1 MWFQALPSE
10 IAEVLGLPGAAN
22 PDAVLVAESGREIIR
37 KGDRFHLYEG
47 TLPVRGVVSATL
59 ATVIGA
65 SQMLQEA
72 RRPVAHEIVPL
83 WVVYECNSPHD
94 AECWR
99 QTILSRGFEKNSQT
113 VEHTVARKGLFV
125 LAQIHGRANSRFL
138 QKGAPNSLY
147 NRLVN
152 WRKPVYV
159 PEGETQFPGGLD
171 AEAARSRAVAF
182 FNAISGASSI
192 TNEPGGNHHLDH
204 AASDKIR
211 LDAGFDVSGFKRVGA
226 ALNDPLFLA
235 GIDHH
240 GSIRSRLR
248 RILKKGTE
256 MLTDTQMSGVAAG
269 NKTAAEIRDI
279 YHTLIQD
286 YETDAPKHFDL
297 LRDAVLAVAQES
309 PKLPAHQVQGL
320 KTWHNN
326 VSGALGGAT
335 NPTQGRLTAKWLVV
349 LSIVAAHQID
359 LTPTYT
365 GVTPEHIF
373 FWAVY
378 GSPVRLSRSAA
389 QAGIKLQM
397 KEIPYYPKTAYDDMT
412 HRGAIYNVLTS
423 EAGMPVAGEDWEEN
437 FLARSKHAM
446 LNPRDGLGENY
457 TPGVG
462 TLTDEQKSIIKGF
475 MPIMAAY
482 DREQEMY
489 DGEPTFVYYENE
501 LARLGESGLT
511 QHQVNGILSAKTY
524 EDAVDAAERRAG
536 KDTLNAGETI
546 ADGKPVPL
554 SQRFTGS
561 SDIRESD
568 SDFGRLIKT
577 EDVTTSK
584 GVKITC
590 KAYLKNTVV
599 MPLLHVVAL
608 RDGTKIG
615 GANFNVR
622 DWSFEGKNN
631 ETVVVKDLHPTGVLV
646 DVRRQGVASAL
657 YSFAKRVMPG
667 FIIGKARR
675 ADRTDD
681 GHAFRKSFK
690 ESREPAAM
698 PRISAQSLSSMV
710 SQDQAERNAYKAWV
724 EAQPGA
730 TMGAEMGAKYA
741 QLKNRPKDDVFG
753 DAVRQ
758 DKFMKMRFDFDKFTD
773 KDWADYWLL
782 AQHCDNSR
790 DFQKNALSMIKK
802 YQGTDH
808 KNYKFLYDRIS
819 MGLTG
824 KQKYGTQIEALTG
837 GQQDFA
843 LHKLQFGSRPALVR
857 RAGKDTL
864 NAGETI
870 ADDNTGRV
878 KVMRRSEFAS
888 DEEWDEAVRKM
899 DADLHHPSNFKNR
912 SAPSPSL
919 YDPWH
924 GVLKVVRPQFGNWP
938 FAVEYAGQR
947 VGYGDTEEKA
957 IQAAEQTYRNFHK
970 APLRLT

>member
-489 DGEPTFVYYENE
+489 DGEPTYVYYENE

-524 EDAVDAAERRAG
+524 EDAVDVAEG
-536 KDTLNAGETI
+536 LN
-546 ADGKPVPL
+546 
-554 SQRFTGS
+554 
-561 SDIRESD
+561 
-568 SDFGRLIKT
+568 
-577 EDVTTSK
+577 
-584 GVKITC
+584 
-590 KAYLKNTVV
+590 
-599 MPLLHVVAL
+599 
-608 RDGTKIG
+608 
-615 GANFNVR
+615 
-622 DWSFEGKNN
+622 
-631 ETVVVKDLHPTGVLV
+631 
-646 DVRRQGVASAL
+646 
-657 YSFAKRVMPG
+657 
-667 FIIGKARR
+667 
-675 ADRTDD
+675 
-681 GHAFRKSFK
+681 
-690 ESREPAAM
+690 
-698 PRISAQSLSSMV
+698 QSLSSMV

-730 TMGAEMGAKYA
+730 TMSAEMGAKYA

-758 DKFMKMRFDFDKFTD
+758 DKFMKMKFDFDKFTD

-782 AQHCDNSR
+782 AQHCDNNR

-824 KQKYGTQIEALTG
+824 KQKYGTQNEATNRHL
-837 GQQDFA
+837 
-843 LHKLQFGSRPALVR
+843 
-857 RAGKDTL
+857 
-864 NAGETI
+864 
-870 ADDNTGRV
+870 
-878 KVMRRSEFAS
+878 
-888 DEEWDEAVRKM
+888 KM
-899 DADLHHPSNFKNR
+899 H
-912 SAPSPSL
+912 
-919 YDPWH
+919 
-924 GVLKVVRPQFGNWP
+924 
-938 FAVEYAGQR
+938 
-947 VGYGDTEEKA
+947 
-957 IQAAEQTYRNFHK
+957 
-970 APLRLT
+970 